1 MLKTIIEELKFSFK
15 VLKYRGEN
23 DYGFKIDFSNS
34 KEHNLLDRIKDRTNL
49 SIKDVELK
57 ISKGIDYLL
66 KRWNMGNITKN
77 VEVKMTFKKSNFKVI
92 YQLKP
97 ESKYLRVKSIL
108 SIDMET
114 SRTIKWTLKENF
126 DDIEVKYRELS

>member
-1 MLKTIIEELKFSFK
+1 
-15 VLKYRGEN
+15 
-23 DYGFKIDFSNS
+23 
-34 KEHNLLDRIKDRTNL
+34 
-49 SIKDVELK
+49 
-57 ISKGIDYLL
+57 
-66 KRWNMGNITKN
+66 MGNITKN